1 MITKK
6 QGDLLKSEAQAL
18 VNTVNCVGVMGK
30 GVALQ
35 FKHAFPENFKA
46 YEKACKANLV
56 QPGKMFTFDAGT
68 LMQSRWIINFP
79 TKRHWRDGSRI
90 EDVEAGLSALVE
102 EVKRLKIKSI
112 AIPPLGCGN
121 GGLDW
126 SQVRPLIVRA
136 FDEMPEVDVQLFEP
150 VY

>member
-1 MITKK
+1 
-6 QGDLLKSEAQAL
+6 
-18 VNTVNCVGVMGK
+18 
-30 GVALQ
+30 
-35 FKHAFPENFKA
+35 
-46 YEKACKANLV
+46 
-56 QPGKMFTFDAGT
+56 MFTFDAGT
-68 LMQSRWIINFP
+68 LMQSCWIINFP

-126 SQVRPLIVRA
+126 NQVRPLILQA
-136 FDEMPEVDVQLFEP
+136 FAELPEVDVQLFEP
-150 VY
+150 LP